1 MNSLKN
7 INNIPTGAGI
17 YSDDIIEF
25 HASRLLLLIHLCGS
39 KERKSGNIRLSGLTK
54 LAKLDFFIRYP
65 KFFRIAADHLEK
77 EANIKRKEIESQ
89 MIRFH
94 YGPWDK
100 RYYQVLP
107 FLEAR
112 NLIKIEK
119 EKSTYEFIITAKGI
133 EVAKKIISQ
142 EEFDELIN
150 DIKEVKKVL
159 GNFTGTKLK
168 NLVYELFDEEVSKKS
183 LQDIISDE

>member
-1 MNSLKN
+1 MNSMKN
-7 INNIPTGAGI
+7 INSIPTGTGI

-25 HASRLLLLIHLCGS
+25 HASRLLLLINICGK
-39 KERKSGNIRLSGLTK
+39 KEKKSGMIRLSGLTK

-65 KFFRIAADHLEK
+65 KFFRIASEHLNK
-77 EANIKRKEIESQ
+77 EAIIERQEIESQ

-94 YGPWDK
+94 YGPWDE

-112 NLIKIEK
+112 GLIKLSK
-119 EKSTYEFIITAKGI
+119 DKSTYELTITEKGI
-133 EVAKKIISQ
+133 NISNELSSQ
-142 EEFDELIN
+142 NEFRKLVN

-159 GNFTGTKLK
+159 GKFSGTKLK
-168 NLVYELFDEEVSKKS
+168 NLVYELFDDEVSKKR
-183 LQDIISDE
+183 LKDIIGDE